1 MVRLTITID
10 DQKWPKVRMTA
21 TREGLNGEKTAIVAE
36 SMYDTAYTV
45 FENAVHN
52 QLRPMIGEI
61 TGRRLGPPQLR

>member
-1 MVRLTITID
+1 
-10 DQKWPKVRMTA
+10 MTA